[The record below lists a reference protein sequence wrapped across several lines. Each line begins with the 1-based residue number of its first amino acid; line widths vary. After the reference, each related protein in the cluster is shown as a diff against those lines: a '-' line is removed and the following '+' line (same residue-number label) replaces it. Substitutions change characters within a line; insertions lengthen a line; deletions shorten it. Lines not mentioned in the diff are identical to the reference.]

1 MHSQNIFRIQP
12 LPYSPEF
19 ATQAA
24 CTVCWWVTVDRLA
37 RKSTWPQSRAHTQ
50 PAATCSSEKVS
61 GSLCVCALSVSE
73 TAATATGRTTI
84 VRGTCRNLQ
93 LSELR
98 FSARLGSQLWA
109 PPAVSAFLRH
119 QALLGGRDI
128 RARVAPGHHDHHHLH
143 FYIFRQCRI
152 SPTTQAHM
160 VLFPTATG
168 EKPEIPTLNQQSLAQ
183 CSFRP
188 I

>member
-1 MHSQNIFRIQP
+1 MYSESSRCPILQNLRRSLYRLLVGNGRQARSQV
-12 LPYSPEF
+12 Y
-19 ATQAA
+19 
-24 CTVCWWVTVDRLA
+24 LA
-37 RKSTWPQSRAHTQ
+37 P
-50 PAATCSSEKVS
+50 VS
-61 GSLCVCALSVSE
+61 GSHTAGRNLQLGESERQPVCALSVSE
-73 TAATATGRTTI
+73 TAATATGRPTI
-84 VRGTCRNLQ
+84 VRRTCRNLQ

-98 FSARLGSQLWA
+98 FLARLRSQLWA

-152 SPTTQAHM
+152 SPTTQFHM
-160 VLFPTATG
+160 VSFPSATG

-183 CSFRP
+183 CSYRP